1 MTFDL
6 QSNGCVAVLCKNFV
20 GFQAKEELPDSEDKN
35 GGKDIEIA
43 EINGV
48 GIYTY
53 RPEIDCIKIQIEKSK
68 NSILSL
74 NKCMLKN

>member
-1 MTFDL
+1 MGVWQF
-6 QSNGCVAVLCKNFV
+6 CVKNFV

-35 GGKDIEIA
+35 GGKDIKIA

-53 RPEIDCIKIQIEKSK
+53 RPEIDRIKI
-68 NSILSL
+68 
-74 NKCMLKN
+74 